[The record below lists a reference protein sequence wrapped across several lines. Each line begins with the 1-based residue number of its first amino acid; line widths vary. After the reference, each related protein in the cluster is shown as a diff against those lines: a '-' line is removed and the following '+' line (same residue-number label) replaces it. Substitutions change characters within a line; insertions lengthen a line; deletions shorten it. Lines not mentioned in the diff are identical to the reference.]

1 MDRDDLVECS
11 VLLKNAME
19 GVIDCIHIPEN
30 CLDVLS
36 QQIYGIAIE
45 ERQHVDNVYHMVRR
59 SYCYHNLT
67 REDYDSVIN
76 YLAGEYAELEERNV
90 YAKIWLSEDRKT
102 MGRRGRMARVLYSTN
117 IGTIPDEAYVDVKV
131 GEQKVGTIDE
141 GFLERLKK
149 GDVFVLGGNLYRFNY
164 ARGQTIQVA
173 PSCGPPTVPAWFS
186 EQLPLSFDLAMAIGR
201 FRRLMEEHLGKDEE
215 KNETVRFIH
224 EFLYVDR
231 NSANS
236 IYEYMREQY
245 LYAKMPTDRRMVV
258 ENYAGFGKK
267 KYLIFHTMYGRRV
280 NDALSRAFAYLISK
294 RIGRDVMIS
303 LSDNGFYL
311 LEGEKRLSYVDA
323 LEDLKH
329 LSLRNLLV
337 KAIDSTEVLARR
349 FRHCAT
355 RSLMI
360 LRTYKGQRKSVGKQQ
375 IGSRL
380 LLSFTKKI
388 PGEFPILKEAR
399 REVLED
405 LMDTEHAEAV
415 INAVR
420 EGKIKVEAIDT
431 VIPSPF
437 ALNLIAQGFMDV
449 VKMED
454 RMEFIRRMHEAVL
467 LKIKEK
473 ERGI

>member
-1 MDRDDLVECS
+1 MRSADGACLVFG
-11 VLLKNAME
+11 A
-19 GVIDCIHIPEN
+19 
-30 CLDVLS
+30 
-36 QQIYGIAIE
+36 A
-45 ERQHVDNVYHMVRR
+45 
-59 SYCYHNLT
+59 
-67 REDYDSVIN
+67 
-76 YLAGEYAELEERNV
+76 
-90 YAKIWLSEDRKT
+90 
-102 MGRRGRMARVLYSTN
+102 
-117 IGTIPDEAYVDVKV
+117 
-131 GEQKVGTIDE
+131 
-141 GFLERLKK
+141 
-149 GDVFVLGGNLYRFNY
+149 
-164 ARGQTIQVA
+164 
-173 PSCGPPTVPAWFS
+173 
-186 EQLPLSFDLAMAIGR
+186 PLSFDLAMAIGR